1 MFITKITKR
10 EVKRYISVYTTIVTF
25 FGILLNHILIYTYTG
40 FCAFVYSL
48 YFVLNHAFPK
58 KFIDIDYNIYY
69 TNL

>member
-10 EVKRYISVYTTIVTF
+10 EVKRYISVYTTIVTI
-25 FGILLNHILIYTYTG
+25 FGILLNYILIYTYTG
-40 FCAFVYSL
+40 FSAFVYSL

-58 KFIDIDYNIYY
+58 KFIDIDYSIYY